1 MPNLIDQAV
10 AHFSSREIRS
20 MNVPEW
26 EATVYAKNMSL
37 DAKSRLAKRADGDTY
52 DYLVYACILGL
63 TDEQGEA
70 VFTLEDKVK
79 LKKSVDPDIVIR
91 LGNFAL
97 GIEGDEERDPE
108 KN

>member
-1 MPNLIDQAV
+1 MANLIDQAV
-10 AHFSSREIRS
+10 AHFSSREIRK

-26 EATVYAKNMSL
+26 EVDVYAKNLSL
-37 DAKSRLAKRADGDTY
+37 EGKSRLAKRADGDTW
-52 DYLVYACILGL
+52 DYLVYACIFGL

-79 LKKSVDPDIVIR
+79 LKKSVDPEIVIR
-91 LGNFAL
+91 LGNFVL
-97 GIEGDEERDPE
+97 HTEGETEEDRE

>member
-1 MPNLIDQAV
+1 MASLIDQAV

-20 MNVPEW
+20 MDVPEW
-26 EATVYAKNMSL
+26 ETTVYAKNLTL
-37 DAKSRLAKRADGDTY
+37 DGKSRLAKRADGDTW
-52 DYLVYACILGL
+52 DYLVYACIFAL

-79 LKKSVDPDIVIR
+79 LKKSVDPDIVVR

-97 GIEGDEERDPE
+97 GIVGDDEEERE

>member
-1 MPNLIDQAV
+1 MTKLIDQAV

>member
-1 MPNLIDQAV
+1 MAGLIDQAV

-20 MNVPEW
+20 TNVPEW
-26 EATVYAKNMSL
+26 ETTVYAKNMSL
-37 DAKSRLAKRADGDTY
+37 DGKARLAKRSDGDTY
-52 DYLVYACILGL
+52 EYLVYACIFGL

-79 LKKSVDPDIVIR
+79 LKTSVDPDIVIR

-97 GIEGDEERDPE
+97 GIQGDDEEERE

>member
-1 MPNLIDQAV
+1 MTKLIDQAV

-63 TDEQGEA
+63 TDEQGEP